1 VPEGENSAG
10 GGFTDDVGVVGA
22 GGTRVHNHCG
32 WWHCIS
38 L

>member
-22 GGTRVHNHCG
+22 GGKGLYNDTRYKWV
-32 WWHCIS
+32 
-38 L
+38 